1 MVKEVEK
8 QVYLFNEEKDD
19 LKVFDGDPYYDYDY
33 DYEENGI
40 DFTDSSLELSEEQLK
55 IISKIFPPF
64 EIHRE
69 KTRTY
74 KYVNRMH
81 NPECVDN
88 YLFATLL
95 KFLLIQNEKL
105 NNKNT
110 IYGKKESKEYLNKII
125 IAYQFIVKYNK

>member
-1 MVKEVEK
+1 
-8 QVYLFNEEKDD
+8 
-19 LKVFDGDPYYDYDY
+19 
-33 DYEENGI
+33 
-40 DFTDSSLELSEEQLK
+40 
-55 IISKIFPPF
+55 
-64 EIHRE
+64 
-69 KTRTY
+69 
-74 KYVNRMH
+74 MH